1 MLPNITNGDLVI
13 CEPIDM
19 SGGIGSIKDNAVY
32 IVVTDAVVAKRVQKI
47 RSGASTIG
55 LRLISDN
62 AIYPP
67 YDVDI
72 SELRQV
78 FKVKYRL
85 TDYGIN

>member
-1 MLPNITNGDLVI
+1 M
-13 CEPIDM
+13 
-19 SGGIGSIKDNAVY
+19 Y

-47 RSGASTIG
+47 RNGANTVG

-67 YDVDI
+67 YEVDI
-72 SELRQV
+72 TELQQV